1 VKDGVNLVVGARN
14 RLESTSLSLERRTLP
29 NPLDRRRCLVSCL
42 LVDDLVLVRAARS
55 TDNAVSSRRDRNKL
69 VADNDRSDVH
79 DLRAVS
85 RGGGELHLDERDAIV
100 VSDSLE
106 VSEVPLRSEE
116 VGAETLDGVNEDTA
130 SLVEVGDVVAR
141 AEDTADLATRPE
153 AVNAVTVG
161 TGDNVGSVALRL
173 LAGVLAVVG
182 EATLGSGT
190 ELETSSELLED
201 EGDLDVV
208 VVLALDGD
216 SAKSD
221 EFSFFCGV
229 HIDGREEGRN
239 ALVGRSRVDGDGEL
253 VGLARTLVELL
264 GRSGL
269 EARNG
274 NALEGVLALAISVT
288 ESELNVLGEERTGG
302 GK

>member
-69 VADNDRSDVH
+69 VADNDRSDVD

-85 RGGGELHLDERDAIV
+85 RGGGELHLNERDAVV

-116 VGAETLDGVNEDTA
+116 VGAETLDGVN
-130 SLVEVGDVVAR
+130 
-141 AEDTADLATRPE
+141 EDTADLATRPE